1 MNPPNRRIRVLI
13 VDDSELVRLGLRT
26 LLGSYPDIEVVGEVE
41 SAGAALR
48 EVAALQ
54 PQLVLLDLRLPDGD
68 GCDVCRRI
76 LREQPDCRVLVLSSV
91 LDARTVS
98 EAITAGA
105 HGYLLKDINGPGLV
119 QAIIDVAAGSTVLA
133 PAITT
138 QVLAMMR
145 NSQQQETLR
154 KRYDS
159 LSSQELR
166 VLTLV
171 AEGLTNKE
179 VAAELGLSEKT
190 VKNYLGNLFAK
201 LHLSRRSQAVAL
213 YAEMNHKG

>member
-1 MNPPNRRIRVLI
+1 MNPPSRRIRVLI

-68 GCDVCRRI
+68 GCEVCRRI

-119 QAIIDVAAGSTVLA
+119 QAIVDVAAGRTVLA
-133 PAITT
+133 PAITS
-138 QVLAMMR
+138 QVMQLMR
-145 NSQQQETLR
+145 TSQHQENLR
-154 KRYDS
+154 KRLDS
-159 LSSQELR
+159 LSAQEQR
-166 VLTLV
+166 VLAHV
-171 AEGLTNKE
+171 ARGLTNKE

-190 VKNYLGNLFAK
+190 VKNYLSNLFEK
-201 LHLSRRSQAVAL
+201 LQISRRSQAVAL
-213 YAEMNHKG
+213 YAEMKD

>member
-1 MNPPNRRIRVLI
+1 MNPPGRRIRVLI

-68 GCDVCRRI
+68 GCEVCRRI

-119 QAIIDVAAGSTVLA
+119 QAIVDVAAGRTVLA
-133 PAITT
+133 PAITS
-138 QVLAMMR
+138 QVMQLMR
-145 NSQQQETLR
+145 TSQHQENLR
-154 KRYDS
+154 KRLDS
-159 LSSQELR
+159 LSAQEQR
-166 VLTLV
+166 VLAHV
-171 AEGLTNKE
+171 ARGLTNKE

-190 VKNYLGNLFAK
+190 VKNYLSNLFEK
-201 LHLSRRSQAVAL
+201 LQISRRSQAVAL
-213 YAEMNHKG
+213 YAEMKD

>member
-1 MNPPNRRIRVLI
+1 MQAIAQLA
-13 VDDSELVRLGLRT
+13 
-26 LLGSYPDIEVVGEVE
+26 PD
-41 SAGAALR
+41 
-48 EVAALQ
+48 
-54 PQLVLLDLRLPDGD
+54 LVLLDLRLPDGD
-68 GCDVCRRI
+68 GCQVCRQI
-76 LREQPDCRVLVLSSV
+76 LTDYPTCRVLVLSSL

>member
-1 MNPPNRRIRVLI
+1 MNPPSRRIRVLI

-68 GCDVCRRI
+68 GCEVCRRI

-119 QAIIDVAAGSTVLA
+119 QAIVDVAAGRTVLA
-133 PAITT
+133 PAITS
-138 QVLAMMR
+138 QVMQLMR
-145 NSQQQETLR
+145 TSQHQENLR
-154 KRYDS
+154 KRLDS
-159 LSSQELR
+159 LSAQEQR
-166 VLTLV
+166 VLAHV
-171 AEGLTNKE
+171 ARGLTNKE

-190 VKNYLGNLFAK
+190 VKNYLSNLFEK
-201 LHLSRRSQAVAL
+201 LQISRRSQAVAL
-213 YAEMNHKG
+213 YAEMKS

>member
-1 MNPPNRRIRVLI
+1 MNPPNRRIRVLV

-68 GCDVCRRI
+68 GCEVCRRI

-105 HGYLLKDINGPGLV
+105 HGYLVKDINGPGLI
-119 QAIIDVAAGSTVLA
+119 QGILDVAAGRTVLA
-133 PAITT
+133 PAITS
-138 QVLAMMR
+138 QVMQLMR
-145 NSQQQETLR
+145 TSQHQENLR
-154 KRYDS
+154 KRLDS
-159 LSSQELR
+159 LSAQEQR
-166 VLTLV
+166 VLAHV
-171 AEGLTNKE
+171 ARGLTNKE

-190 VKNYLGNLFAK
+190 VKNYLSNLFEK
-201 LHLSRRSQAVAL
+201 LQISRRSQAVAL
-213 YAEMNHKG
+213 YAEMKG

>member
-48 EVAALQ
+48 EVAALR

-68 GCDVCRRI
+68 GCEICRRI

-119 QAIIDVAAGSTVLA
+119 QAIVDVAAGRTVLA
-133 PAITT
+133 PAITS
-138 QVLAMMR
+138 QVMQLMR
-145 NSQQQETLR
+145 TSQHQENLR
-154 KRYDS
+154 KRLDS
-159 LSSQELR
+159 LSAQEQR
-166 VLTLV
+166 VLAHV
-171 AEGLTNKE
+171 ARGLTNKE

-190 VKNYLGNLFAK
+190 VKNYLSNLFEK
-201 LHLSRRSQAVAL
+201 LQISRRSQAVAL
-213 YAEMNHKG
+213 YAEMKS

>member
-48 EVAALQ
+48 EVAALR

-68 GCDVCRRI
+68 GCEICRRI

-119 QAIIDVAAGSTVLA
+119 QAIVDVAAGRTVLA
-133 PAITT
+133 PAITS
-138 QVLAMMR
+138 QVMQLMR
-145 NSQQQETLR
+145 TSQHQENLR
-154 KRYDS
+154 RRLDS
-159 LSSQELR
+159 LSAQEQR
-166 VLTLV
+166 VLAHV
-171 AEGLTNKE
+171 ARGLTNKE

-190 VKNYLGNLFAK
+190 VKNYLSNLFEK
-201 LHLSRRSQAVAL
+201 LQVSRRSQAVAL
-213 YAEMNHKG
+213 YAEMKG

>member
-1 MNPPNRRIRVLI
+1 MTTTRPIRVLI

-26 LLGSYPDIEVVGEVE
+26 LLGSYPAVTVVGETD
-41 SAGAALR
+41 SAAGA
-48 EVAALQ
+48 LQ
-54 PQLVLLDLRLPDGD
+54 AIAQLAPDLVVLDLRLPDGD
-68 GCDVCRRI
+68 GCQVCRQI
-76 LREQPDCRVLVLSSV
+76 LTDYPTCRVLVLSSL

-145 NSQQQETLR
+145 NSQQQEALR

>member
-1 MNPPNRRIRVLI
+1 MNPPGRRIRVLI

-68 GCDVCRRI
+68 GCEVCRRI

-119 QAIIDVAAGSTVLA
+119 QAIVDVAAGRTVLA
-133 PAITT
+133 PAITS
-138 QVLAMMR
+138 QVMQLMR
-145 NSQQQETLR
+145 TNQQQENLR
-154 KRYDS
+154 RRLDS
-159 LSSQELR
+159 LSAQEQR
-166 VLTLV
+166 VLAHV
-171 AEGLTNKE
+171 ARGLTNKE

-190 VKNYLGNLFAK
+190 VKNYLSNLFEK
-201 LHLSRRSQAVAL
+201 LQISRRSQAVAL
-213 YAEMNHKG
+213 YAEMKD

>member
-1 MNPPNRRIRVLI
+1 MNPPGRRIRVLI

-68 GCDVCRRI
+68 GCEVCRRI

-119 QAIIDVAAGSTVLA
+119 QAIVDVAAGRTVLA
-133 PAITT
+133 PAITS
-138 QVLAMMR
+138 QVMQLMR
-145 NSQQQETLR
+145 TSQHQENLR
-154 KRYDS
+154 KRLDS
-159 LSSQELR
+159 LSAQEQR
-166 VLTLV
+166 VLAHV
-171 AEGLTNKE
+171 ARGLTNKE

-190 VKNYLGNLFAK
+190 VKNYLSNLFEK
-201 LHLSRRSQAVAL
+201 LQISRRSQAVAL
-213 YAEMNHKG
+213 YAEMKS

>member
-1 MNPPNRRIRVLI
+1 MTTTRPIRVLI

-26 LLGSYPDIEVVGEVE
+26 LLGSYPAVTVVGETD
-41 SAGAALR
+41 SATG
-48 EVAALQ
+48 ALQ
-54 PQLVLLDLRLPDGD
+54 AIAQLAPDLVLLDLRLPDGD
-68 GCDVCRRI
+68 GCQVCRQI
-76 LREQPDCRVLVLSSV
+76 LTDYPTCRVLVLSSL

>member
-1 MNPPNRRIRVLI
+1 MNPPSRRIRVLI

-26 LLGSYPDIEVVGEVE
+26 LLSSYPDIEVVGEVE
-41 SAGAALR
+41 SASAALR
-48 EVAALQ
+48 EVAALR

-68 GCDVCRRI
+68 GCEVCRRI

-119 QAIIDVAAGSTVLA
+119 QAIVDVAAGRTVLA
-133 PAITT
+133 PAITS
-138 QVLAMMR
+138 QVMQLMR
-145 NSQQQETLR
+145 TSQHQENLR
-154 KRYDS
+154 KRLDS
-159 LSSQELR
+159 LSAQEQR
-166 VLTLV
+166 VLAHV
-171 AEGLTNKE
+171 ARGLTNKE

-190 VKNYLGNLFAK
+190 VKNYLSNLFEK
-201 LHLSRRSQAVAL
+201 LQISRRSQAVAL
-213 YAEMNHKG
+213 YAEMKS